1 MPVILSNKS
10 DDEIR
15 ILLDDYGIKHGPVVD
30 STRHLYE
37 KKLRDAMENERK
49 ARLRPRPPSDRS
61 HYREEEEEITYERRR
76 PQMSY
81 LRDEDLRER
90 QWRYREMDDVD
101 NYRMQA
107 TYRNMS
113 QSVPAA
119 SRLGTAPL
127 ATEEKSP
134 SSSGIPLWVKFLV
147 FLLVA
152 AVLFFV
158 FINMEPAE
166 QEPFKRL
173 G

>member
-1 MPVILSNKS
+1 MSVILSNKS

-15 ILLDDYGIKHGPVVD
+15 WLLDDYGIKHGPVVD
-30 STRHLYE
+30 STRYLYE
-37 KKLRDAMENERK
+37 KKLKEAMANEKK

-81 LRDEDLRER
+81 RRDEDLRER
-90 QWRYREMDDVD
+90 QWKYREMDDVD

-107 TYRNMS
+107 TYRNMT
-113 QSVPAA
+113 Q

-127 ATEEKSP
+127 ATEEKNS
-134 SSSGIPLWVKFLV
+134 SSSGIPLWVKFML

-152 AVLFFV
+152 ALLFFV

-166 QEPFKRL
+166 GVPFKIL